1 MCTSRLG
8 SPNYCASALPSVVPN
23 LFPDYLPA
31 DLAKFQT
38 RPLRIVSRGPETDN
52 LEKLHQV
59 QVMTG
64 IYKLE
69 INVYVWL
76 GYLSDPEEDF

>member
-1 MCTSRLG
+1 MAVHVKYKPVEATFSLEG
-8 SPNYCASALPSVVPN
+8 ALQALYYETETV
-23 LFPDYLPA
+23 YIRA
-31 DLAKFQT
+31 DALCINQ
-38 RPLRIVSRGPETDN
+38 TDN